1 MIYICLF
8 IYVQLSYMQV
18 ASQLLPFSKSMFF
31 ANLWRSWRSGELS
44 FPGAWRQHFRGRS
57 SKNIHGIFCG
67 EFTVKGISMDI
78 RDFFDLDIEISGIL
92 IGLTGIFHQQCDI
105 WVCLNTG
112 YTLPI
117 NRDCSREK

>member
-44 FPGAWRQHFRGRS
+44 LPGAWRQHFRGRS
-57 SKNIHGIFCG
+57 SKKRPHP
-67 EFTVKGISMDI
+67 EPVPS
-78 RDFFDLDIEISGIL
+78 S
-92 IGLTGIFHQQCDI
+92 
-105 WVCLNTG
+105 
-112 YTLPI
+112 
-117 NRDCSREK
+117 